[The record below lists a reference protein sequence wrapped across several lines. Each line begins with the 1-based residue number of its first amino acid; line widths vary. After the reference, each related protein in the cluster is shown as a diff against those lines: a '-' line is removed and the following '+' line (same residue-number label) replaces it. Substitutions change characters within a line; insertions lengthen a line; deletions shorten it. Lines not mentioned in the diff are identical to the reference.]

1 MTPAQYAKQE
11 LSAGRMVNMPI
22 YSVAGSVYLCD
33 ADWNILSGSKQY
45 ASKDAAAADRSRI
58 IERACK
64 RYFKPCKRYFK

>member
-11 LSAGRMVNMPI
+11 LTAGRTINMPI

-33 ADWNILSGSKQY
+33 ADWNILSGSKRY
-45 ASKDAAAADRSRI
+45 ESSSAASADRSRI

-64 RYFKPCKRYFK
+64 RYI